1 MRVLIFECQVS
12 FSKSFHVSAAD
23 FNGKIHTDLMKDEM
37 LFLECWHLHH
47 DFCYFNHVAYGLS
60 NNVVS
65 LVKCGSRF
73 S

>member
-12 FSKSFHVSAAD
+12 FSKSCHVLVAE

-37 LFLECWHLHH
+37 LLLECRHLHH
-47 DFCYFNHVAYGLS
+47 GFCYYTHVTYGIS

-65 LVKCGSRF
+65 LVKCGSR
-73 S
+73 SS